1 MSDFDLS
8 EVESGDEGDEEWTTE
23 PAPVQVHPF
32 VANTGSISVTTGFSA
47 LDFFKL
53 VGFCESNFDR
63 IAEETNR
70 FARQAMETQADSA
83 WRELDA
89 KEIRAFFSVNVLFG
103 IKQLPEVYS

>member
-1 MSDFDLS
+1 MKVMKSGLLNLLQYKFIRLWQILDLLVS
-8 EVESGDEGDEEWTTE
+8 QQGF
-23 PAPVQVHPF
+23 QHL
-32 VANTGSISVTTGFSA
+32 ISS
-47 LDFFKL
+47 KL